1 MKELLMDIKRIKLY
15 NFLSYK
21 NETVLFEKDGVYLII
36 GKDKETAK
44 SNGSGKS
51 AIVDAIAFALYNV
64 SREGEKTTDSL
75 IRLGTKKM
83 IVQLEFIIDNNTY
96 IIERT
101 KTLKSNSIRIIKNNK
116 DLDLKIRDAQVY
128 INNLL
133 GSDYKIFRNTAY
145 FKQGDMDAFSK
156 LSKNEAKE
164 LVMKILQLNI
174 YDNYETLAK
183 EKSRELSNIIKELQI
198 KIDTDKELLSTEHKE
213 EHIDIGK
220 VEKEIIDLA
229 SKLEKLTAEYNRVE
243 KEKEDLINQSNKQL
257 NMASEVNGRL
267 LAIGK
272 RLSKLR
278 TLKDKCPLCEST
290 LKKEHIE
297 KINKDLENS
306 YDDLKKSYNNLI
318 SKSTE
323 FTDEAQK
330 LNILTYTTKTR
341 QLENLITDKKM
352 VLTELRTLDNKRK
365 EEQARLDR
373 IKDTIISNN
382 LKLESRQNTLNNY
395 EQLIRAFGKQGIQAY
410 IIENVLPEI
419 EAMVNSLLRNLNGN
433 LRIILDGK
441 KELKSGKVANTLD
454 IRILDQIGERPY
466 YNYSG
471 GEKTLIDFALRIS
484 LAVILAR
491 RSNSQI
497 QTLMLDE
504 CFNMLDSIGRV
515 NMARAIKYVQRT
527 YGFKKIILISHQE
540 EALDEGFLTIKVIKD
555 KNGSHIGEK

>member
-1 MKELLMDIKRIKLY
+1 
-15 NFLSYK
+15 
-21 NETVLFEKDGVYLII
+21 
-36 GKDKETAK
+36 
-44 SNGSGKS
+44 
-51 AIVDAIAFALYNV
+51 
-64 SREGEKTTDSL
+64 
-75 IRLGTKKM
+75 
-83 IVQLEFIIDNNTY
+83 
-96 IIERT
+96 
-101 KTLKSNSIRIIKNNK
+101 
-116 DLDLKIRDAQVY
+116 
-128 INNLL
+128 
-133 GSDYKIFRNTAY
+133 
-145 FKQGDMDAFSK
+145 
-156 LSKNEAKE
+156 
-164 LVMKILQLNI
+164 
-174 YDNYETLAK
+174 
-183 EKSRELSNIIKELQI
+183 
-198 KIDTDKELLSTEHKE
+198 
-213 EHIDIGK
+213 
-220 VEKEIIDLA
+220 
-229 SKLEKLTAEYNRVE
+229 
-243 KEKEDLINQSNKQL
+243 
-257 NMASEVNGRL
+257 
-267 LAIGK
+267 
-272 RLSKLR
+272 
-278 TLKDKCPLCEST
+278 
-290 LKKEHIE
+290 
-297 KINKDLENS
+297 
-306 YDDLKKSYNNLI
+306 
-318 SKSTE
+318 
-323 FTDEAQK
+323 
-330 LNILTYTTKTR
+330 
-341 QLENLITDKKM
+341 M